1 MFAFIILSYID
12 IIVAGGRRV
21 LRFVYR
27 VYKNEFNFSKI
38 AEPSH

>member
-21 LRFVYR
+21 LFVSR

-38 AEPSH
+38 AERSY